1 MVQRVS
7 KLDASRIFGVSP
19 STIDRRIER
28 GELQVE
34 HEARGNSYKVW
45 VLLDDLAG
53 DGASDESIGPAAG
66 LSSGQP
72 TAEVGD
78 LAENSVAPSGDTAL
92 LVELTTLRERAKS
105 FEELSE
111 YYKAQLND
119 ANYRYHEVL
128 QNLTT
133 SQQTVDRLTKALNPG
148 LDVAVATKRR
158 RHWWPFGRLS
168 SNQTR

>member
-7 KLDASRIFGVSP
+7 KLDASRILAVSP

-45 VLLDDLAG
+45 VLLDDATDDLAG
-53 DGASDESIGPAAG
+53 DGASAEAIDRALTPA
-66 LSSGQP
+66 
-72 TAEVGD
+72 GD
-78 LAENSVAPSGDTAL
+78 LAENSVAPPGDTAL
-92 LVELTTLRERAKS
+92 LVELTILRERAKN

-111 YYKAQLND
+111 YYKTQLND

-133 SQQTVDRLTKALNPG
+133 AQQTVDRLTKALNPG
-148 LDVAVATKRR
+148 LDAAVPTKSR
-158 RHWWPFGRLS
+158 RHWWPFGRRAS
-168 SNQTR
+168 TETP

>member
-7 KLDASRIFGVSP
+7 KLDASRILEVSP

-34 HEARGNSYKVW
+34 HEARGSSYKVW
-45 VLLDDLAG
+45 VLLDDAADDLAG
-53 DGASDESIGPAAG
+53 DGASAEAPDGVGAP
-66 LSSGQP
+66 SG
-72 TAEVGD
+72 AS
-78 LAENSVAPSGDTAL
+78 AENSVAPPSDTVL
-92 LVELTTLRERAKS
+92 LVELTTLRERAKN

-111 YYKAQLND
+111 FYKAQLND

-128 QNLTT
+128 QNLST

-148 LDVAVATKRR
+148 SDGAVLTKSRW
-158 RHWWPFGRLS
+158 HWWPFRRRA
-168 SNQTR
+168 NTEMP

>member
-45 VLLDDLAG
+45 VLLDDEADDLSGDEASAEATGQAPAG
-53 DGASDESIGPAAG
+53 VDDV
-66 LSSGQP
+66 
-72 TAEVGD
+72 AET
-78 LAENSVAPSGDTAL
+78 SVAPPGDTAL
-92 LVELTTLRERAKS
+92 LVELTALRERAKS

-148 LDVAVATKRR
+148 LGGAVANKSR
-158 RHWWPFGRLS
+158 RHWWPFGRRY
-168 SNQTR
+168 SNETR

>member
-7 KLDASRIFGVSP
+7 KLDASRILEVSP

-34 HEARGNSYKVW
+34 HEARGSSYKVW
-45 VLLDDLAG
+45 VLLDDAAD
-53 DGASDESIGPAAG
+53 DGANAGATDQAPTPASAPA
-66 LSSGQP
+66 SAP
-72 TAEVGD
+72 PGD
-78 LAENSVAPSGDTAL
+78 LVETSVAPPGDTAF
-92 LVELTTLRERAKS
+92 LVELTTLRERAKN
-105 FEELSE
+105 FEELAE
-111 YYKAQLND
+111 YYKTQLND

-148 LDVAVATKRR
+148 SDAAAPTQSRW
-158 RHWWPFGRLS
+158 HWWPFGRRAS
-168 SNQTR
+168 TETG

>member
-53 DGASDESIGPAAG
+53 DGASDESIGP
-66 LSSGQP
+66 SPGQT

-78 LAENSVAPSGDTAL
+78 LAENSVAPPGDTAL
-92 LVELTTLRERAKS
+92 LVELTTLRERTKS

-119 ANYRYHEVL
+119 ANYRYHEIL

-148 LDVAVATKRR
+148 LDAAVATKGRR
-158 RHWWPFGRLS
+158 YWWPFGRRAS
-168 SNQTR
+168 KETV

>member
-7 KLDASRIFGVSP
+7 KLDASRILEVSP

-28 GELQVE
+28 GELKVE
-34 HEARGNSYKVW
+34 HEPRGNSYKVW
-45 VLLDDLAG
+45 VLLDDPAGDRADDLAG
-53 DGASDESIGPAAG
+53 DGAGAEATDRAPTPA
-66 LSSGQP
+66 
-72 TAEVGD
+72 GD
-78 LAENSVAPSGDTAL
+78 LAENSVAPPDNIAL
-92 LVELTTLRERAKS
+92 LLELTTLRERAKN

-111 YYKAQLND
+111 YYKTQLND

-148 LDVAVATKRR
+148 SEASVPTKKPPALVAI
-158 RHWWPFGRLS
+158 WPAG
-168 SNQTR
+168 

>member
-28 GELQVE
+28 GELEVE

-45 VLLDDLAG
+45 VLLDDEADDLLG
-53 DGASDESIGPAAG
+53 DGASAEATDQAPAG
-66 LSSGQP
+66 
-72 TAEVGD
+72 VGD
-78 LAENSVAPSGDTAL
+78 VVKTSGAPSGDTAF

-128 QNLTT
+128 QNLTS

-148 LDVAVATKRR
+148 LDAAVATKRR
-158 RHWWPFGRLS
+158 RHWWPFGRRA
-168 SNQTR
+168 SNETV

>member
-45 VLLDDLAG
+45 VLLDDEADDSSG
-53 DGASDESIGPAAG
+53 DGASTEATDQAP
-66 LSSGQP
+66 
-72 TAEVGD
+72 AEVDDVSKTSG
-78 LAENSVAPSGDTAL
+78 APSGDAAL

-148 LDVAVATKRR
+148 LDAAVAMKRR
-158 RHWWPFGRLS
+158 RYWWPFGRRA
-168 SNQTR
+168 SNETV

>member
-7 KLDASRIFGVSP
+7 KLDASRILEVSP

-45 VLLDDLAG
+45 VLLDDAADDSAG
-53 DGASDESIGPAAG
+53 DGANAEATDQAPAP
-66 LSSGQP
+66 S
-72 TAEVGD
+72 GD
-78 LAENSVAPSGDTAL
+78 LAEHSVAPPGDTAF
-92 LVELTTLRERAKS
+92 LVELTTLRERAKN

-111 YYKAQLND
+111 YYKTQLND

-148 LDVAVATKRR
+148 LDAAVPTKRH
-158 RHWWPFGRLS
+158 RHWWPFGRRVNIETS
-168 SNQTR
+168 

>member
-45 VLLDDLAG
+45 VLLDDAADDLSG
-53 DGASDESIGPAAG
+53 DGASAEAPGQAPAG
-66 LSSGQP
+66 GGDV
-72 TAEVGD
+72 AET
-78 LAENSVAPSGDTAL
+78 SVAPSGDTAL

-148 LDVAVATKRR
+148 LDAAVATKGRR
-158 RHWWPFGRLS
+158 YWWPFGRRAS
-168 SNQTR
+168 KETV

>member
-45 VLLDDLAG
+45 VLLDDEADDLSG
-53 DGASDESIGPAAG
+53 DGASAEATGPAPAG
-66 LSSGQP
+66 
-72 TAEVGD
+72 VGD
-78 LAENSVAPSGDTAL
+78 VAEINVASPGDTAL
-92 LVELTTLRERAKS
+92 LLELTTLRERAKS

-111 YYKAQLND
+111 YYKTQLND

-148 LDVAVATKRR
+148 LDAAVATKGRR
-158 RHWWPFGRLS
+158 YWWPFGRRAS
-168 SNQTR
+168 KETV

>member
-45 VLLDDLAG
+45 VLLDDEADDLSG
-53 DGASDESIGPAAG
+53 DGASAVATDQAPAG
-66 LSSGQP
+66 
-72 TAEVGD
+72 VGD
-78 LAENSVAPSGDTAL
+78 VSKPSGAPSGDTAL

-148 LDVAVATKRR
+148 VDGAVTNKSR
-158 RHWWPFGRLS
+158 RHWWPFGRRAG
-168 SNQTR
+168 NETR

>member
-7 KLDASRIFGVSP
+7 KLDASRILEVSP

-45 VLLDDLAG
+45 VLLDDAADDSAG
-53 DGASDESIGPAAG
+53 DGANAEATNQAPDPSD
-66 LSSGQP
+66 
-72 TAEVGD
+72 D
-78 LAENSVAPSGDTAL
+78 LAEHSVAPPGDTAF
-92 LVELTTLRERAKS
+92 LVELTTLRERAKN

-111 YYKAQLND
+111 YYKTQLND

-148 LDVAVATKRR
+148 LDAAVPTKRR
-158 RHWWPFGRLS
+158 RHWWPFGRRVS
-168 SNQTR
+168 TETP

>member
-1 MVQRVS
+1 MVQRIS

-45 VLLDDLAG
+45 VLLDDEADDLSG
-53 DGASDESIGPAAG
+53 DGAKAEATNPA
-66 LSSGQP
+66 P
-72 TAEVGD
+72 AEVSGV
-78 LAENSVAPSGDTAL
+78 SKTSGAPSGDTAL
-92 LVELTTLRERAKS
+92 LVELTTLRERVKS

-148 LDVAVATKRR
+148 VDAPVATKSRR
-158 RHWWPFGRLS
+158 RWWPFGGGA
-168 SNQTR
+168 SNETV

>member
-7 KLDASRIFGVSP
+7 KLDASRILEVSP

-45 VLLDDLAG
+45 VLLDDAADDSAG
-53 DGASDESIGPAAG
+53 DGAN
-66 LSSGQP
+66 
-72 TAEVGD
+72 AEVTDQAPAPSGA
-78 LAENSVAPSGDTAL
+78 LAEHSVAPPGDTAF
-92 LVELTTLRERAKS
+92 LVELTTLRERAKN

-111 YYKAQLND
+111 YYKTQLND

-148 LDVAVATKRR
+148 LDAAVPTKRR
-158 RHWWPFGRLS
+158 RHWWPFGRRVS
-168 SNQTR
+168 TETP